1 MGFVPAHNV
10 VRVDVVYTWQGEV
23 CENVFHFQGDTTPEP
38 ADMTAL
44 GTAVQNWRLTNLRPL
59 QSNACLL
66 TKVKVQDLS
75 VVSGL
80 GIEQTLSPAS
90 QGSLTDP
97 SLPNNCTIAVALK
110 TGFSGR
116 SFRGRSFHVG
126 LTEILRTGNQITG
139 TTQTSLITAY
149 MALRGPFSVNNY
161 VLGVLSTRFGGVPR
175 LTGVFTPVNAVTVDL
190 NLDSQRRRLPGHNR
204 HH

>member
-1 MGFVPAHNV
+1 MVFVPAHNV

-44 GTAVQNWRLTNLRPL
+44 GTAVQNWRLASLRPL

-66 TKVKVQDLS
+66 QKVKVQDLS
-75 VVSGL
+75 VANGI

-116 SFRGRSFHVG
+116 SFRGRSFHIG
-126 LTEILRTGNQITG
+126 LTEILRAGNQITS
-139 TTQTSLITAY
+139 TTQTALIAAY

-161 VLGVLSTRFGGVPR
+161 VLGVLSTRTAGAPR
-175 LTGVFTPVNAVTVDL
+175 AAGLISTVNAVTVDL